1 MPTAPDCVVDRPLS
15 CAILEIVQEMQASP
29 DLFEVF
35 GLLVIPAV
43 AAVGSVVASGV
54 ALWIALQSRKDRDVE
69 RFEHAVGSMLGSIGA
84 FIGELR
90 VYGKTKTLWVEK
102 WASKSEDEFGP
113 LPPDDSVV
121 VASVL
126 TARMMTRDKEA
137 RRMLNEVGWVIE
149 RYAETESKIRLEA
162 LTKVQT
168 LVVAWMSE
176 SEDRRLVINLMKDLK
191 PEEKEKVSQPK

>member
-1 MPTAPDCVVDRPLS
+1 MPTSPDCVVDRPLS
-15 CAILEIVQEMQASP
+15 CAILEIVQEMQAGP
-29 DLFEVF
+29 DLFEVSA
-35 GLLVIPAV
+35 LLVIPAV
-43 AAVGSVVASGV
+43 AAVGSVGASCV
-54 ALWIALQSRKDRDVE
+54 ALWISLQSRKDRDAE

-90 VYGKTKTLWVEK
+90 VYGKTKTLWVARWAEK
-102 WASKSEDEFGP
+102 TEDEPGP
-113 LPPDDSVV
+113 IPPDDSVV

-126 TARMMTRDKEA
+126 AARMMTRDKEA
-137 RRMLNEVGWVIE
+137 RSMLKEVGRVIE

-176 SEDRRLVINLMKDLK
+176 SEDRRLVVNVMKDLK
-191 PEEKEKVSQPK
+191 PEEKVGQTL